1 MDSSK
6 GTSGDRFSVMMVRQT
21 SAVSVVLS
29 RGAKAGIKPGTL
41 FSVARDGEHIAFV
54 KVVRVWDDYSGA
66 EVIEVLA
73 GNSVQPRDLVAAV
86 PEKESSEVPAQESP
100 GTTGKLK
107 LELEKKVP
115 PPPPPGD

>member
-1 MDSSK
+1 M
-6 GTSGDRFSVMMVRQT
+6 
-21 SAVSVVLS
+21 VVLS

-86 PEKESSEVPAQESP
+86 PEKESSEVPAQEAP

-115 PPPPPGD
+115 PPPPAPPPGD